1 MLMGEVERDGV
12 ILRLFG
18 IVAESCEQQV
28 SNRTQFCSILSNFQI
43 SGAQK

>member
-1 MLMGEVERDGV
+1 MGKMKRDGV
-12 ILRLFG
+12 ILRLFC

-43 SGAQK
+43 SGAQE